1 MRRLFICFAILTCI
15 ISVAGCAGV
24 SQKSAEDRPFFQ
36 TEYQQSSHGKK
47 TAFDRLFELDP
58 GHIDVKVSPEYSE
71 CPPARI
77 AVLPFIDRGSAQFVV
92 DKMPVTFRNKKE
104 RDRWAWTDAQ
114 RLRRYM
120 QGYMAARE
128 FLVDNLTIVDA
139 VLQAHGIKDGED
151 LEAVPPAALGQ
162 WLGVDA
168 VVYGTVLH
176 YESYYGFLIAAQ
188 QVSVRG
194 RIVSTHDGHELVS
207 FDATRDRTNLMPAI
221 DPLDMV
227 INSVQTF
234 LDLRDIEIARSEDEA
249 CREIM
254 VRIPVSQKL
263 REQLVREATQRIVT
277 QGGDLPPSL
286 APSTGSS
293 EYLQND
299 SLNLPQ

>member
-1 MRRLFICFAILTCI
+1 MRRLFIYLAVLTGL
-15 ISVAGCAGV
+15 ISVVGCAGV
-24 SQKSAEDRPFFQ
+24 SEKNAEERPFFQ
-36 TEYQQSSHGKK
+36 SEYQRSSHGKK

-58 GHIDVKVSPEYSE
+58 GHIDVNVSPEYSE
-71 CPPARI
+71 SPPARI

-92 DKMPVTFRNKKE
+92 DKVPVTFRNKPE

-120 QGYMAARE
+120 QGYMASRE
-128 FLVDNLTIVDA
+128 FLVANLTMVDA
-139 VLQAHGIKDGED
+139 VLRAHGITDGKDLD
-151 LEAVPPAALGQ
+151 AVPATTLGQ

-176 YESYYGFLIAAQ
+176 YESFYAFLIAAQ
-188 QVSVRG
+188 QVSVKG

-249 CREIM
+249 CREII

-263 REQLVREATQRIVT
+263 REQLIREATQLAAAP
-277 QGGDLPPSL
+277 GGDPPSL
-286 APSTGSS
+286 NAQPLA
-293 EYLQND
+293 E
-299 SLNLPQ
+299 SLTSPHD